1 MQYFKYEL
9 IPEPTSFFQDQMMR
23 KGNKASF
30 LLSLLVQTTYQH
42 DYKDDESISN
52 IVIDGGCLLRK
63 VVLPKDGTYND
74 VLQRYLSY
82 VSKTCGLKIM
92 NIKEEKGIIHHVVLI
107 FRLKRTLNYNIA
119 KVCSLPTIATGPS

>member
-9 IPEPTSFFQDQMMR
+9 IPEPTFLFQDQMMR
-23 KGNKASF
+23 KGNKASL

-82 VSKTCGLKIM
+82 VSKKCGLKIM
-92 NIKEEKGIIHHVVLI
+92 NIKEEKGIIHHVLI

-119 KVCSLPTIATGPS
+119 KGCSLPTIATGPS